1 MGMLFTSKV
10 YQWDIIFTQK
20 VYEYVNVKNNM
31 NRYHFRYSKYMNGSY
46 FSLTLVYEKGGVLG
60 LQPQDLTQIQ
70 GKVTPPPPRDSVH
83 IYTKCAPG

>member
-1 MGMLFTSKV
+1 MLLTSNV

-46 FSLTLVYEKGGVLG
+46 FSLTLVYEKGGGLG
-60 LQPQDLTQIQ
+60 
-70 GKVTPPPPRDSVH
+70 TPAARPYPNSRQVNPRDSVH
-83 IYTKCAPG
+83 IYAKCAPG